1 MRVRYTLLPSNK
13 HLFVIAQG
21 LAGFAGRPLFHMARK
36 VMLVLLALVMASSA
50 LMGQEYN
57 YVEASALTLTG
68 KVFPDTPN
76 PYHRIDTARFHGFT
90 TQELSLVAESAGIAV
105 AFRTD
110 SPSIRVLPVYVRPYF
125 GGGTTGFAGRGF
137 DLYIKKNGK
146 WLWAAAGLQNDNS
159 LDKPVNL
166 IKDMD
171 TSVKECLLYLP
182 VRSEMASVK
191 IGVEDGYMLEPLE
204 NPFRHRVVV
213 FGSSFTHGAST
224 SKAGMAY
231 PSILSRETG
240 IQFLNLGVSG
250 RCRLQDYFAATL
262 CEAPDVDAFLFDT
275 FSNPSPEEIRERLF
289 PFIEALQAAHPGK
302 PLIFQQTIYRER
314 RNFNLK
320 ADEYEA
326 GRIKVVADLM
336 KEARRKYKDVYF
348 ITSTNATSPDHY
360 TSVDGTHPGD
370 YGYTLWARSIRKPVQ
385 RILRRYGI
393 R

>member
-1 MRVRYTLLPSNK
+1 MC
-13 HLFVIAQG
+13 FVS
-21 LAGFAGRPLFHMARK
+21 GRPALSAGPFSVSMKRIFSLCVAA
-36 VMLVLLALVMASSA
+36 LLALPGLYA
-50 LMGQEYN
+50 QDYH
-57 YVEASALTLTG
+57 YIEASELTLTG

-76 PYHRIDTARFHGFT
+76 PYHRIDTTRFHGFNKE
-90 TQELSLVAESAGIAV
+90 ELKLVLESSGIAV

-146 WLWAAAGLQNDNS
+146 WLWAAAGLQNDDS

-171 TSVKECLLYLP
+171 GSVKECLLYLP
-182 VRSEMASVK
+182 LRSEMASVK
-191 IGVEDGYMLEPLE
+191 IGVEAGCLLEALPQ
-204 NPFRHRVVV
+204 PFRHRVAV

-250 RCRLQDYFAATL
+250 RCRLQDYFASAL
-262 CEAPDVDAFLFDT
+262 AEAPDIDAFLFDT

-348 ITSTNATSPDHY
+348 VTSTNATSPDHY

>member
-1 MRVRYTLLPSNK
+1 MKKIIVFVILLLP
-13 HLFVIAQG
+13 
-21 LAGFAGRPLFHMARK
+21 
-36 VMLVLLALVMASSA
+36 LALWA
-50 LMGQEYN
+50 QEYK
-57 YVEASALTLTG
+57 YVEATELTICG

-76 PYHRIDTARFHGFT
+76 PYHRIDTASFHGFNKD
-90 TQELSLVAESAGIAV
+90 ELKLVLESAGIAV

-110 SPSIRVLPVYVRPYF
+110 SPSIRVLPQYVRPYF

-137 DLYIKKNGK
+137 DLYIRKDGK
-146 WLWAAAGLQNDNS
+146 WLWAAAGLQNDNA

-171 TSVKECLLYLP
+171 SSVKDCLLYLP
-182 VRSEMASVK
+182 LRSEMASVK
-191 IGVEDGYMLEPLE
+191 IGIEDGCLLEALPQ
-204 NPFRHRVVV
+204 PFRHRVAV

-250 RCRLQDYFAATL
+250 RCRLQDYFAAAL
-262 CEAPDVDAFLFDT
+262 AEAPDVDAFLFDT
-275 FSNPSPEEIRERLF
+275 FSNPTPDEIRERLF
-289 PFIEALQAAHPGK
+289 PFIEAIQAAHPGK
-302 PLIFQQTIYRER
+302 PLIFQQTIYREK

-320 ADEYEA
+320 ADEYERERMA
-326 GRIKVVADLM
+326 VVAELM
-336 KEARRKYKDVYF
+336 KQARRKYRDVYF

>member
-1 MRVRYTLLPSNK
+1 MCFIS
-13 HLFVIAQG
+13 
-21 LAGFAGRPLFHMARK
+21 GRPALSAGPFSVSMKRIFSLCVAA
-36 VMLVLLALVMASSA
+36 LLALPGLYA
-50 LMGQEYN
+50 QDYH
-57 YVEASALTLTG
+57 YIEASELTLTG

-76 PYHRIDTARFHGFT
+76 PYHRLDTARFHGFNKE
-90 TQELSLVAESAGIAV
+90 ELKLVLESSGIAV

-137 DLYIKKNGK
+137 DLYIRKDGK
-146 WLWAAAGLQNDNS
+146 WLWAASGLQNDNA
-159 LDKPVNL
+159 LDKPVSL

-171 TSVKECLLYLP
+171 GGVKECLLYLP

-191 IGVEDGYMLEPLE
+191 IGVEEGCLLEPLPR
-204 NPFRHRVVV
+204 PFRHRVAV

-250 RCRLQDYFAATL
+250 RCRMQDYFAAAL
-262 CEAPDVDAFLFDT
+262 SEAPDVDAFLFDT
-275 FSNPSPEEIRERLF
+275 FSNPTPEEIRERLF
-289 PFIEALQAAHPGK
+289 PFIEAIQAAHPGI

-314 RNFNLK
+314 RNFNLQ
-320 ADEYEA
+320 ADRYERERMA
-326 GRIKVVADLM
+326 VVAQLM
-336 KEARRKYKDVYF
+336 KEACRKYKDVYF

-370 YGYTLWARSIRKPVQ
+370 YGYTLWARSIKKPVL
-385 RILRRYGI
+385 RILKKYGI

>member
-1 MRVRYTLLPSNK
+1 MYLLSGLADCVGRPHFLDDMKKIIVFVILLLP
-13 HLFVIAQG
+13 
-21 LAGFAGRPLFHMARK
+21 
-36 VMLVLLALVMASSA
+36 LALWS
-50 LMGQEYN
+50 QEYK
-57 YVEASALTLTG
+57 YVEATELTICG

-90 TQELSLVAESAGIAV
+90 ASELKLITESAGIAV

-110 SPSIRVLPVYVRPYF
+110 SPSLRVLPQYVRPYF

-137 DLYIKKNGK
+137 DLYIKKDGK

-171 TSVKECLLYLP
+171 GSVKDCLLYLP
-182 VRSEMASVK
+182 LRSEMASVK
-191 IGVEDGYMLEPLE
+191 IGIEEGCLLEALPQ
-204 NPFRHRVVV
+204 PFRHRVAV

-250 RCRLQDYFAATL
+250 RCRLQDYFAAAL
-262 CEAPDVDAFLFDT
+262 AEAPDIDAFLFDT
-275 FSNPSPEEIRERLF
+275 FSNPTPDEIRERLF
-289 PFIEALQAAHPGK
+289 PFIEVMQAAHPGK

-320 ADEYEA
+320 ADEYERERMA
-326 GRIKVVADLM
+326 VVADLM
-336 KEARRKYKDVYF
+336 KQARRKYKDVYF

-370 YGYTLWARSIRKPVQ
+370 YGYTLWARSIRKPVL
-385 RILRRYGI
+385 RILRKYGI

>member
-1 MRVRYTLLPSNK
+1 MKRIFSLCV
-13 HLFVIAQG
+13 A
-21 LAGFAGRPLFHMARK
+21 A
-36 VMLVLLALVMASSA
+36 LLALPGLYA
-50 LMGQEYN
+50 QDYH
-57 YVEASALTLTG
+57 YIEASELTLTG

-76 PYHRIDTARFHGFT
+76 PYHRLDTTRFHGFNKE
-90 TQELSLVAESAGIAV
+90 ELKLVLESSGIAV

-137 DLYIKKNGK
+137 DLYIKKDGK
-146 WLWAAAGLQNDNS
+146 WLWAASGLQNDNA

-171 TSVKECLLYLP
+171 GGVKECLLYLP

-191 IGVEDGYMLEPLE
+191 IGVEEGCLLEPLPQ
-204 NPFRHRVVV
+204 PFRHRVAV

-250 RCRLQDYFAATL
+250 RCRMQDYFAAAL
-262 CEAPDVDAFLFDT
+262 SEAPDVDAFLFDT
-275 FSNPSPEEIRERLF
+275 FSNPTPEEIRERLF
-289 PFIEALQAAHPGK
+289 PFIEAIQAAHPGK

-314 RNFNLK
+314 RNFNLQ
-320 ADEYEA
+320 ADRYERERMA
-326 GRIKVVADLM
+326 VVAQLM
-336 KEARRKYKDVYF
+336 KEACRKYKDVYF

-370 YGYTLWARSIRKPVQ
+370 YGYTLWARSIKKPVL
-385 RILRRYGI
+385 RILKKYGI

>member
-166 IKDMD
+166 IMDMD

-348 ITSTNATSPDHY
+348 VTSTNATSPDHY

>member
-1 MRVRYTLLPSNK
+1 
-13 HLFVIAQG
+13 
-21 LAGFAGRPLFHMARK
+21 MARK

-146 WLWAAAGLQNDNS
+146 WMWAAAGLQNDNS